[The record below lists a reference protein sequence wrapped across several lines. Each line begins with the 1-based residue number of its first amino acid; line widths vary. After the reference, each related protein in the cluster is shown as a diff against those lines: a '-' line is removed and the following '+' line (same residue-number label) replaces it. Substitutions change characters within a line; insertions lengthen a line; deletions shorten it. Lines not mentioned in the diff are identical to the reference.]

1 MKIAFLCYSFIPRLG
16 GAQIFSYNIINQFIS
31 DGHDVDLFLPN
42 REAKLFKKL
51 YPNSPIKIK
60 SILNYEKKLSPIF
73 PFFFRSKLLSFQKKE
88 RYDLWQIV
96 GTYPAGWIGKNLSKY
111 VPVFLRS
118 HGDDIQQD
126 KSLEYGLA
134 LNSSIHKKISKTLN
148 EVSHLVAITKTVSDC
163 FIDFEID
170 QSKITEIPNGVDLN
184 NFNRNV
190 NKNKIKNKLG
200 ISKNQIMLLSVGRYH
215 VKKGYEFVADT
226 IKILKE
232 RGFNIKWV
240 IVGKSLSVLKN
251 KFKESGVYNDVIL
264 LSEIGYSQKKLN
276 FPSDDLIE
284 IYKSADIFIM
294 PSLLETF
301 GMVLLEAMASKLPII
316 STDAEGCK
324 YVVKDGL
331 NGLTVPVANSM
342 AIATAVQKIIN
353 NQELKSKLISNGYK
367 NAQMH
372 DWSVIKEMYLNM
384 YNKIL
389 LNKGKN

>member
-1 MKIAFLCYSFIPRLG
+1 MKIAFLSYGFIPRLG

-31 DGHDVDLFLPN
+31 NGHEVDLFLPN
-42 REAKLFKKL
+42 KESKLFKKL
-51 YPNSPIKIK
+51 YPESKIKVK

-73 PFFFRSKLLSFQKKE
+73 PLLFRSRLLSFQKKE
-88 RYDLWQIV
+88 KYDLWQIV
-96 GTYPAGWIGKNLSKY
+96 GAYPAGWIGKSLSKY

-184 NFNRNV
+184 NFNQNV

-200 ISKNQIMLLSVGRYH
+200 IHKNQIMLLSVGRYH
-215 VKKGYEFVADT
+215 IKKGYEFIPET

-240 IVGKSLSVLKN
+240 IVGKSLSLLKN

-264 LSEIGYSQKKLN
+264 ISEIGHSQKKLN

-284 IYKSADIFIM
+284 IYKSADVFIM

-301 GMVLLEAMASKLPII
+301 GMVLLEAMASRIPIV
-316 STDAEGCK
+316 STDADGCK
-324 YVVKDGL
+324 HVVNDGV
-331 NGLTVPVANSM
+331 NGLIIPVGNSK
-342 AIATAVQKIIN
+342 AIANAIQKIIN
-353 NQELKSKLISNGYK
+353 NHELKSQLISNGYK
-367 NAQMH
+367 KAQMH
-372 DWSVIKEMYLNM
+372 DWSIIKEMYLKM

-389 LNKGKN
+389 IDKGIS

>member
-215 VKKGYEFVADT
+215 IKKGYEFVADT